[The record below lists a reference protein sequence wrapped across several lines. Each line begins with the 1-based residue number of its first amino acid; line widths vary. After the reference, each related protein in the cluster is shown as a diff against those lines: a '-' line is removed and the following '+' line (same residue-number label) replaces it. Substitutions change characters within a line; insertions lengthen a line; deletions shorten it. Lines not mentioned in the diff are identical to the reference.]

1 VVEGIQFQAL
11 VTHTIFERF
20 QVLVAPGLTWW
31 NVVNATLAGSEF
43 VEGVGSEFG
52 PVVAPQHQGCYAM
65 GNDFLYLVDVFLAR
79 YPTVGHVKD

>member
-1 VVEGIQFQAL
+1 M
-11 VTHTIFERF
+11 
-20 QVLVAPGLTWW
+20 
-31 NVVNATLAGSEF
+31 NATLAGSEF